1 MSEEL
6 TAEEINAHF
15 SAMDDSVNLINNT
28 IADDTDALE
37 MFGSAEGAKE
47 MMKRNT
53 DHLEL
58 QLDKDWATE
67 DSRDKSSYTDA
78 MTAGVIYINGQEKWK
93 LKTTQ

>member
-15 SAMDDSVNLINNT
+15 SAMDDSVNLINDT
-28 IADDTDALE
+28 ITDDTDALE
-37 MFGSAEGAKE
+37 IFGSAEGVKE

-78 MTAGVIYINGQEKWK
+78 ITAGKAYVAG
-93 LKTTQ
+93 